1 MDTYESDSKLIEAA
15 KKTFIEQKEY
25 NPVSIMIRTDRIHH
39 AEYLLE
45 RYRSSGL
52 NVDIVHSD
60 REDRDNIRVVNEV
73 KEGKLDGLISVGMAS
88 EGLDIPC

>member
-1 MDTYESDSKLIEAA
+1 
-15 KKTFIEQKEY
+15 
-25 NPVSIMIRTDRIHH
+25 MIRTDRIHH

-73 KEGKLDGLISVGMAS
+73 RKVNLMD
-88 EGLDIPC
+88 

>member
-1 MDTYESDSKLIEAA
+1 MEAKLIYHYSLKQAFDGGILRPVDFLGVKAGLDTYESDSILIEAA
-15 KKTFIEQKEY
+15 KKTFIEQKKY

-45 RYRSSGL
+45 RYKSSGL

-60 REDRDNIRVVNEV
+60 
-73 KEGKLDGLISVGMAS
+73 
-88 EGLDIPC
+88 